1 MEENIIHLSSQFDPF
16 YKTKQLWIEENWT
29 DMSQI
34 RKVNTNNWK
43 TFDVIP
49 IQGKK
54 KSEQ

>member
-49 IQGKK
+49 IPGKK